1 MKSDRR
7 TILSL
12 VALGRI
18 TPAEAE
24 RLLAVWNEGREELWV
39 MMACVAAILTQ
50 STFFRP
56 LERLAHLWMPDNI
69 SALHH
74 ALTVLNLLSGGIL

>member
-1 MKSDRR
+1 MKRDRR
-7 TILSL
+7 AILSL

-18 TPAEAE
+18 TPGEAE

-39 MMACVAAILTQ
+39 MVACVAATLTQ

-56 LERLAHLWMPDNI
+56 LERLANCWTADNI

-74 ALTVLNLLSGGIL
+74 ALTVLNLFIGGIL